1 MGSGGTTAL
10 LPPDKFFFKCRTL
23 TVLSG
28 ADTQSRTGDLTL
40 TKGALYQLSHIS
52 TLNLMPGSSLLS
64 HGETPHYHRRYG
76 VSLLSSAWGQVGP
89 PRYGRQAN
97 SCALYAIL
105 YRISGVG
112 CARKVSHI
120 LQYAPSF
127 PSLAALLLRKLLR
140 TANPESMLKILSNP
154 PKQLRR
160 CKVKPHGSL
169 VPVSSTHRCAYTPG
183 LSTSSSSTFL
193 QETLSLREDSSRG
206 KFRA

>member
-10 LPPDKFFFKCRTL
+10 LPPDKFFSNLPNFNLK
-23 TVLSG
+23 SG

-89 PRYGRQAN
+89 PRYSRQTN
-97 SCALYAIL
+97 SCCSVRNIL
-105 YRISGVG
+105 
-112 CARKVSHI
+112 SHQ
-120 LQYAPSF
+120 LRWLHSLTSVTYLCMLL
-127 PSLAALLLRKLLR
+127 PSLHLPPCRCANYCALQSSISAENSL
-140 TANPESMLKILSNP
+140 NP

-193 QETLSLREDSSRG
+193 QDP
-206 KFRA
+206 

>member
-1 MGSGGTTAL
+1 MPGSSL
-10 LPPDKFFFKCRTL
+10 LSHGETPHYHRRYGVSLLSSAWGQVGPPRSRRQANSLQVPNFNLK
-23 TVLSG
+23 SG

-89 PRYGRQAN
+89 PRYRRQAN
-97 SCALYAIL
+97 SVFSPSYDALVNL
-105 YRISGVG
+105 YQ
-112 CARKVSHI
+112 AEN
-120 LQYAPSF
+120 
-127 PSLAALLLRKLLR
+127 LLK
-140 TANPESMLKILSNP
+140 S

-169 VPVSSTHRCAYTPG
+169 VSVSSTYRYAYTPD
-183 LSTSSSSTFL
+183 LSTSSSLTFL
-193 QETLSLREDSSRG
+193 QET
-206 KFRA
+206 

>member
-10 LPPDKFFFKCRTL
+10 LPPDKFFSNLPNFNLK
-23 TVLSG
+23 SG

-97 SCALYAIL
+97 S
-105 YRISGVG
+105 V
-112 CARKVSHI
+112 
-120 LQYAPSF
+120 
-127 PSLAALLLRKLLR
+127 
-140 TANPESMLKILSNP
+140 
-154 PKQLRR
+154 
-160 CKVKPHGSL
+160 
-169 VPVSSTHRCAYTPG
+169 
-183 LSTSSSSTFL
+183 LSTCPVLTCRFNLYQAENLLSSAKTPSAL
-193 QETLSLREDSSRG
+193 
-206 KFRA
+206 